1 MVKNTEKDSQK
12 IFAKGLNSTKG
23 TAGSGELYVSNT
35 SNEGLLKTLKD
46 AFEKISAVLNI
57 ARYEGNNATTQQEA
71 TDAITEVIKQLDNIS
86 IIANS

>member
-1 MVKNTEKDSQK
+1 LELRKQK
-12 IFAKGLNSTKG
+12 M
-23 TAGSGELYVSNT
+23 
-35 SNEGLLKTLKD
+35 LLKNGFQNKGERMEGRYLKQITKD